1 MSMQGGGY
9 YNENCTLQGLAIDK
23 ALSLLEPPKSKGT
36 TITLADYG
44 SSEGRNTIR
53 LLANYLSNLPNLSS
67 ATLVFNDTPFN
78 DFSSLSR
85 TINTNWSLLS
95 QDGRLPIN
103 PLMVPK
109 SFFGQVLPD
118 DFVDAGFSFT
128 ALHWLQHMP
137 SSFEPS
143 DVARYAHED
152 LVSFLSARHREIRPK
167 GTLTLCIPCHGQI
180 GVDPAVACLQAS
192 IRSLASTYHLDPSFT
207 VRLPLYF
214 RTMEEI
220 LSSINAEKGKWMV
233 KSHVTVP
240 IMHPSWSSAVLDKD
254 SVDMAARVRYAA
266 GITGFTTAACSRFLT
281 DELGAFPKKRDLDEP
296 ALRSG
301 VLAEATFLED
311 LSACFKDE
319 FLRSY
324 ITEEGEAQKS
334 QDLDCPRPAERWIGY
349 QPLEQEGKY
358 NASNRTTGGSNARSK
373 TSTPIEEMPHGGDAG
388 SVEEGAGRA
397 IQNPKHK
404 HKMPIF

>member
-1 MSMQGGGY
+1 MKSNNMSMQGGGY

-44 SSEGRNTIR
+44 SSEGKNTIR

-95 QDGRLPIN
+95 QDGRLSIN
-103 PLMVPK
+103 PLMVPQ

-143 DVARYAHED
+143 DVARYADED
-152 LVSFLSARHREIRPK
+152 LVSFLSARQREIRPK

-214 RTMEEI
+214 RIMEEI
-220 LSSINAEKGKWMV
+220 LASINAEPGKWVV

-240 IMHPSWSSAVLDKD
+240 IMHPSWSPAVLGNGGA
-254 SVDMAARVRYAA
+254 DMAARVRYAS

-324 ITEEGEAQKS
+324 ITEEVGFTYAFVQM
-334 QDLDCPRPAERWIGY
+334 QRL
-349 QPLEQEGKY
+349 
-358 NASNRTTGGSNARSK
+358 
-373 TSTPIEEMPHGGDAG
+373 
-388 SVEEGAGRA
+388 
-397 IQNPKHK
+397 
-404 HKMPIF
+404 

>member
-36 TITLADYG
+36 SITLADYG
-44 SSEGRNTIR
+44 SSEGKNTIR

-67 ATLVFNDTPFN
+67 ATLVFN
-78 DFSSLSR
+78 
-85 TINTNWSLLS
+85 NWSLLS
-95 QDGRLPIN
+95 QDGRLPVN

-143 DVARYAHED
+143 DLAR
-152 LVSFLSARHREIRPK
+152 
-167 GTLTLCIPCHGQI
+167 
-180 GVDPAVACLQAS
+180 
-192 IRSLASTYHLDPSFT
+192 LASTYHVDPSFT

-301 VLAEATFLED
+301 VLTEATFLED

-324 ITEEGEAQKS
+324 ITEEEECPLLEYGHIWVDAALDDGPQSGTDQDIGHGRQGEAQKS

>member
-1 MSMQGGGY
+1 MKSNNMSMQGGGY

-109 SFFGQVLPD
+109 SFFREVLPD

-214 RTMEEI
+214 RTMGEI
-220 LSSINAEKGKWMV
+220 LSYINAEKGKWMV

-266 GITGFTTAACSRFLT
+266 GITGFTTAACSRLLT
-281 DELGAFPKKRDLDEP
+281 DNTGAYPKKRDLNQP
-296 ALRSG
+296 ALQSG

-324 ITEEGEAQKS
+324 VTEEVGFTYAFVQ
-334 QDLDCPRPAERWIGY
+334 LER
-349 QPLEQEGKY
+349 
-358 NASNRTTGGSNARSK
+358 S
-373 TSTPIEEMPHGGDAG
+373 
-388 SVEEGAGRA
+388 
-397 IQNPKHK
+397 
-404 HKMPIF
+404 

>member
-1 MSMQGGGY
+1 MKSNNMSMQGGGY
-9 YNENCTLQGLAIDK
+9 YKENCTLQGLAIDK
-23 ALSLLEPPKSKGT
+23 ALSLLESPKCNGK

-44 SSEGRNTIR
+44 SSEGKNTIR
-53 LLANYLSNLPNLSS
+53 LLANYLSNLPALSS

-85 TINTNWSLLS
+85 TINTNWTSLS
-95 QDGRLPIN
+95 QDGKLAIS
-103 PLMVPK
+103 PLMVPQ

-137 SSFEPS
+137 SSWETS
-143 DVARYAHED
+143 DLAGYAHED
-152 LVSFLSARHREIRPK
+152 LVSFLSALHREIRPS
-167 GTLTLCIPCHGQI
+167 GTLTLCIPSHGEI

-192 IRSLASTYHLDPSFT
+192 VRSLASTYHLDPSFT

-214 RTMEEI
+214 RTMEEL
-220 LSSINAEKGKWMV
+220 LSSINVEQGKWVV
-233 KSHVTVP
+233 KSHVAVP
-240 IMHPSWSSAVLDKD
+240 IMHPSWSPAVSDNGGA
-254 SVDMAARVRYAA
+254 DMAARVRYAT

-281 DELGAFPKKRDLDEP
+281 DDTGAYPKKRDLNEP
-296 ALRSG
+296 ALQSG

-324 ITEEGEAQKS
+324 ITEDVGFTYAFVQ
-334 QDLDCPRPAERWIGY
+334 LER
-349 QPLEQEGKY
+349 L
-358 NASNRTTGGSNARSK
+358 
-373 TSTPIEEMPHGGDAG
+373 
-388 SVEEGAGRA
+388 
-397 IQNPKHK
+397 
-404 HKMPIF
+404 

>member
-23 ALSLLEPPKSKGT
+23 ALSLLEPPKYQGS

-44 SSEGRNTIR
+44 SSEGKNTIR
-53 LLANYLSNLPNLSS
+53 LLANYLSNLPGLSS
-67 ATLVFNDTPFN
+67 ATLIFNDTPFN

-85 TINTNWSLLS
+85 TIDTNSSSLS
-95 QDGRLPIN
+95 QNGRLSIS

-137 SSFEPS
+137 SSWETL
-143 DVARYAHED
+143 DLARYAHED
-152 LVSFLSARHREIRPK
+152 LVSFLSARHREIRPN
-167 GTLTLCIPCHGQI
+167 GTLTLCIPCHGEI

-192 IRSLASTYHLDPSFT
+192 VRSLASTYHLDPSFI

-220 LSSINAEKGKWMV
+220 LSSINAEQGKWIV
-233 KSHVTVP
+233 KSHVAVP
-240 IMHPSWSSAVLDKD
+240 IMHPSWSPAVSDKD
-254 SVDMAARVRYAA
+254 GADMAARVRYAG

-281 DELGAFPKKRDLDEP
+281 DETGAYPKKRDLNEP
-296 ALRSG
+296 GLQSG
-301 VLAEATFLED
+301 VLVEATFLED

-324 ITEEGEAQKS
+324 ITEYVGFTYAIVQ
-334 QDLDCPRPAERWIGY
+334 LER
-349 QPLEQEGKY
+349 L
-358 NASNRTTGGSNARSK
+358 
-373 TSTPIEEMPHGGDAG
+373 
-388 SVEEGAGRA
+388 
-397 IQNPKHK
+397 
-404 HKMPIF
+404 